1 MEIERKFLH
10 PPARHFFLF
19 GPRGTGKSTWLRRAL
34 PRAAWIDLL
43 APAEHRLYAA
53 RPERLRELAAAQ
65 PAGSDIVID
74 EIQRVPELLTV
85 VHQLMEE
92 PRSPR
97 FALACSSARQLKRTG
112 VDLLAGRAVVRVML
126 PFLAAE
132 LGSRFDLDAALAHGL
147 LPLAWDAPD
156 PAAALSAYAGLYAQQ
171 EVQNER
177 MVRDI
182 GAFHRFLEAISFSHA
197 AALNVSEVARECAV
211 GRKTVE
217 GFVEILEDLL
227 LAFRLPVFSRR
238 ARRRVTT
245 HPKFFLADTGLF
257 RALRPTRSARSARG
271 SARRGPRRL
280 GGAAPASLEGL
291 FPLRRQ
297 ASLLAYAGG
306 QRSGLRALRS
316 GRSVGA

>member
-1 MEIERKFLH
+1 M
-10 PPARHFFLF
+10 
-19 GPRGTGKSTWLRRAL
+19 
-34 PRAAWIDLL
+34 
-43 APAEHRLYAA
+43 
-53 RPERLRELAAAQ
+53 
-65 PAGSDIVID
+65 GSDIVIA

-97 FALACSSARQLKRTG
+97 FALTGSSARKLKRTG
-112 VDLLAGRAVVRVML
+112 VDLLAGRAVVRVMH

-132 LGSRFDLDAALAHGL
+132 LGTRFDLDAALAHGL
-147 LPLAWDAPD
+147 LPLVWDAPD
-156 PAAALSAYAGLYAQQ
+156 PADALSAYAGLYAQQ
-171 EVQNER
+171 EVQNEG

-197 AALNVSEVARECAV
+197 AVLNVTEVARECAV

-245 HPKFFLADTGLF
+245 HPRFFLADAGLF
-257 RALRPTRSARSARG
+257 RALRPT
-271 SARRGPRRL
+271 GPLDRPEEAH
-280 GGAAPASLEGL
+280 GAAPASLEGL

-297 ASLLAYAGG
+297 ASFLAHAGG